1 MSQSPQSPQP
11 SRSYIRRGFSFFW
24 RALDASRRTVLN
36 LIFLAIVLILLYA
49 IFGGGAKPLQP
60 KTTLVLDLKG
70 QLVEQS
76 SVNATDALL
85 ANARGGE
92 VHKMIQLRDVL
103 AVLETAAKDPNV
115 ESAVLLTDD
124 LQGAGQASL
133 REVAAAID
141 RFKAAGKPV
150 IAWGASY
157 DQRQYLL
164 AAHASEVYLHPMGMV
179 MIEGFGRYRNYYR
192 DALDK
197 LGVTVNLLRVGTYKS
212 FGEPYIA
219 NGPSE
224 AATEAE
230 SYLNNALWASYTDNV
245 EKARKLPQGQIM
257 KTINDL
263 PTQVAAVNGDLAKL
277 SLAEKLV
284 DGLKTKDEIRQMMIK
299 RGAADADA
307 KSFRQVAFDEYLARV
322 PHKLTGD
329 AVGVIV
335 AQGEISDGSAGP
347 GSIGGDSTSKLIRMA
362 REDNN
367 IKAVV
372 LRIDSPGGS
381 AFASELIRR
390 ELELTRAAG
399 KPVVVSMG
407 NVAASGGYWIS
418 MSSDEVIAEPT
429 TITGS
434 IGVFAILPTADKVI
448 DKLGI
453 HTAGQPTTWLGDA
466 GNPLRPLDPRFG
478 QVIQG
483 SINHIYAEF
492 TTKAAQARK
501 TTPEKINEVAQGR
514 VWTGAQAKDR
524 GLVDRLGSYGDAL
537 KSAAA
542 RAKLPADYRVVY
554 VERDISKFDRFV
566 EMIGGGTAQA
576 VAQAVSAQLKLGAAA
591 TTGLPPSAATGIA
604 QDLGW
609 LTEITAQHKPFTAI
623 THCLCESP

>member
-1 MSQSPQSPQP
+1 MSQSPF
-11 SRSYIRRGFSFFW
+11 SYIRHGFAFFW
-24 RALDASRRTVLN
+24 RALDAGRRTLLN
-36 LIFLAIVLILLYA
+36 LIFLIILLVLLYG

-60 KTTLVLDLKG
+60 KTTLVLELKG

-76 SVNATDALL
+76 SINARDALL
-85 ANARGGE
+85 TNVRGGD

-103 AVLETAAKDPNV
+103 AVLEQAAKDPDV
-115 ESAVLLTDD
+115 GAAVLLTDE

-141 RFKAAGKPV
+141 RFKASGKPV
-150 IAWGASY
+150 IAWGSSY

-179 MIEGFGRYRNYYR
+179 LIEGFGRYRNYYR

-212 FGEPYIA
+212 FGEPFIA
-219 NGPSE
+219 NGPSP
-224 AATEAE
+224 AASEAE
-230 SYLNNALWASYTDNV
+230 AYLNNALWASYTDNV

-257 KTINDL
+257 KVINDL
-263 PTQVAAVNGDLAKL
+263 PAQVAAVNGDLGKL
-277 SLAEKLV
+277 SLSSKLV
-284 DGLKTKDEIRQMMIK
+284 DGLKTKDEIRKLMMD
-299 RGAADADA
+299 RGVRDADG
-307 KSFRQVAFDEYLARV
+307 KSFRQIAFDDYLARV
-322 PHKLTGD
+322 PRKATGA

-362 REDNN
+362 REDDN

-390 ELELTRAAG
+390 ELELTRSAG

-453 HTAGQPTTWLGDA
+453 HTGGQPTTWLGDA

-483 SINHIYAEF
+483 SINHIYEEF
-492 TTKAAQARK
+492 TTKAAKARK
-501 TTPEKINEVAQGR
+501 TTPEKIDAVAQGR

-524 GLVDRLGSYGDAL
+524 GLVDRLGSYNDAL

-554 VERDISKFDRFV
+554 VEREISKFDRLV
-566 EMIGGGTAQA
+566 EMVGGGTAQ
-576 VAQAVSAQLKLGAAA
+576 VIAQAVSTQLKLGAAA
-591 TTGLPPSAATGIA
+591 TTGLPPSAASGIA
-604 QDLGW
+604 NDLGW
-609 LTEITAQHKPFTAI
+609 LSEITAQRKPFTAI

>member
-1 MSQSPQSPQP
+1 MTQSPF
-11 SRSYIRRGFSFFW
+11 SYIRRGFAFFW

-36 LIFLAIVLILLYA
+36 LIFLMIVLVLLYA
-49 IFGGGAKPLQP
+49 IFGGGAKPLQA

-76 SVNATDALL
+76 SVNATDALV
-85 ANARGGE
+85 ANVRGAE

-115 ESAVLLTDD
+115 GAAVLLTDD

-133 REVAAAID
+133 REVAAALD
-141 RFKAAGKPV
+141 RFKASGKPIV
-150 IAWGASY
+150 AWGASY

-179 MIEGFGRYRNYYR
+179 LLEGFGRYRNYYR

-219 NGPSE
+219 NGPSP
-224 AATEAE
+224 AASEAE
-230 SYLNNALWASYTDNV
+230 SYLNNALWTSYTDNV

-257 KTINDL
+257 KVINEL
-263 PTQVAAVNGDLAKL
+263 PTEVAAVNGDMGKL
-277 SLAEKLV
+277 SLSTKLV

-299 RGAADADA
+299 RGVADTEGH
-307 KSFRQVAFDEYLARV
+307 SFRQVGFDEYLTRV
-322 PHKLTGD
+322 PRKLTGE

-347 GSIGGDSTSKLIRMA
+347 GAVGGDSTSKLIRMA
-362 REDNN
+362 REDRN

-407 NVAASGGYWIS
+407 DVAASGGYWIS
-418 MSSDEVIAEPT
+418 MSSDEVIAEPN

-466 GNPLRPLDPRFG
+466 GNPLRPLDPRFA

-483 SINHIYAEF
+483 SINHIYEEF
-492 TTKAAQARK
+492 TTKAAAARK
-501 TTPEKINEVAQGR
+501 TTPAKINEVAQGR

-542 RAKLPADYRVVY
+542 RGKLPADYRVVY

-576 VAQAVSAQLKLGAAA
+576 VAQAVAAQLKLGASV

-604 QDLGW
+604 NDMGW
-609 LTEITAQHKPFTAI
+609 LSDITAAHKPFTAI

>member
-1 MSQSPQSPQP
+1 MSQSPF
-11 SRSYIRRGFSFFW
+11 SYVRRGFAFFW

-36 LIFLAIVLILLYA
+36 LIFLLLVLVLLYA

-76 SVNATDALL
+76 SVNARDALVTNL
-85 ANARGGE
+85 RGGE

-103 AVLETAAKDPNV
+103 AVLDQAAKDPDV
-115 ESAVLLTDD
+115 GAAVLLTDE

-133 REVAAAID
+133 REVASAID
-141 RFKAAGKPV
+141 RFKASGKQV
-150 IAWGASY
+150 VAWGSSY

-164 AAHASEVYLHPMGMV
+164 AAHANEVYLHPMGMV
-179 MIEGFGRYRNYYR
+179 LIEGFGRYRNYYR

-212 FGEPYIA
+212 FAEPYIA
-219 NGPSE
+219 NGPSQ
-224 AATEAE
+224 AASEAE
-230 SYLNNALWASYTDNV
+230 SYLNSALWASYTDNV

-263 PTQVAAVNGDLAKL
+263 PAQVAAVNGDLAKL
-277 SLAEKLV
+277 SLSTKFV
-284 DGLKTKDEIRQMMIK
+284 DGLKTKDELRQMMIK
-299 RGAADADA
+299 RGAPDAEG
-307 KSFRQVAFDEYLARV
+307 KSFRQVSFDDYLARV
-322 PHKLTGD
+322 PRKLTGD

-347 GSIGGDSTSKLIRMA
+347 GSIGGDSTSKLIRLA
-362 REDNN
+362 REDDS

-418 MSSDEVIAEPT
+418 MSSDEVIAEPN

-466 GNPLRPLDPRFG
+466 GNPLRPLDPRLG
-478 QVIQG
+478 QLIQG

-492 TTKAAQARK
+492 TTKAAAARK
-501 TTPEKINEVAQGR
+501 TTPEKIDEVAQGR

-524 GLVDRLGSYGDAL
+524 GLVDRLGSFGDAL

-554 VERDISKFDRFV
+554 VEREISKFDRLV
-566 EMIGGGTAQA
+566 EMVGGGTAQA
-576 VAQAVSAQLKLGAAA
+576 VANAVAAQLKLGATA
-591 TTGLPPSAATGIA
+591 TTGLPPAAAAGIA
-604 QDLGW
+604 NDFGW
-609 LTEITAQHKPFTAI
+609 LSDITAQKKPFTAI

>member
-1 MSQSPQSPQP
+1 MTRSPFSYL
-11 SRSYIRRGFSFFW
+11 RSGFAFFW
-24 RALDASRRTVLN
+24 RMLDAGRRTILN
-36 LIFLAIVLILLYA
+36 LIFLAVLLAILYM
-49 IFGGGAKPLQP
+49 IFGGGLKPLQP

-76 SVNATDALL
+76 SINARDALL
-85 ANARGGE
+85 TNVRGGE
-92 VHKMIQLRDVL
+92 LHKMMQLRDVL
-103 AVLETAAKDPNV
+103 AVLDTAAKDPNV
-115 ESAVLLTDD
+115 GAAVLLTDE

-133 REVAAAID
+133 REVASALD

-150 IAWGASY
+150 VAWGSSY

-164 AAHASEVYLHPMGMV
+164 AAHASEVYMHPMGMV
-179 MIEGFGRYRNYYR
+179 LLEGFGRYRNYYR

-219 NGPSE
+219 NGPSP
-224 AATEAE
+224 AASEAE
-230 SYLNNALWASYTDNV
+230 AYLNNALWASYTDNV
-245 EKARKLPQGQIM
+245 EKARKLPQGEIM
-257 KTINDL
+257 KTINEL
-263 PTQVAAVNGDLAKL
+263 PTRVAEVNGDLAKL
-277 SLAEKLV
+277 SQSVKLV
-284 DGLKTKDEIRQMMIK
+284 DGLKTKDEIRKMMIE
-299 RGAADADA
+299 RGARDAEG
-307 KSFRQVAFDEYLARV
+307 KSFRQVGFDEYLGRV
-322 PHKLTGD
+322 SHKLTGD

-362 REDNN
+362 REDDH

-372 LRIDSPGGS
+372 LRVDSPGGS

-418 MSSDEVIAEPT
+418 MASDEVIAEPN

-434 IGVFAILPTADKVI
+434 IGVFAILPTADRVI

-492 TTKAAQARK
+492 TTRAAKARK
-501 TTPEKINEVAQGR
+501 TTPAKIDEVAQGR
-514 VWTGAQAKDR
+514 VWTGAQAKER
-524 GLVDRLGSYGDAL
+524 GLVDTLGSYGDAL
-537 KSAAA
+537 KSAAT
-542 RAKLPADYRVVY
+542 RAKLGGDYRVVY
-554 VERDISKFDRFV
+554 IERETSKFDRFV
-566 EMIGGGTAQA
+566 EMVGGGTAQA
-576 VAQAVSAQLKLGAAA
+576 VAQAVGAQLKLGTTLA
-591 TTGLPPSAATGIA
+591 TGLPPSAATGIA
-604 QDLGW
+604 NDLGW
-609 LTEITAQHKPFTAI
+609 LSELTAARKPFTAI